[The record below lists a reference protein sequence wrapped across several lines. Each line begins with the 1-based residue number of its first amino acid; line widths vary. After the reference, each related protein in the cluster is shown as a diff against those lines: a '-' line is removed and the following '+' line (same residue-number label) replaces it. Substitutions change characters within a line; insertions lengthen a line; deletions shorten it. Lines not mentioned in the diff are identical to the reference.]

1 MTRRKKG
8 GGCFNWRE
16 KKKKKRSVGKGKEW
30 GRKVIHRHGNSGS
43 KILRDNNETDGT
55 EEIKD
60 EEKMRMNR
68 SQEKEKKCPL
78 K

>member
-1 MTRRKKG
+1 MSG
-8 GGCFNWRE
+8 GSAGRE
-16 KKKKKRSVGKGKEW
+16 GGREGARGGEKRQMNKC
-30 GRKVIHRHGNSGS
+30 GNSGS